1 MSYDNGRY
9 HSASGPMKIDF
20 FGNLI
25 DTDKIFIDAALE
37 NGLTFI
43 DDINADKTNGYLNL
57 QGNTLNGRR
66 QSTAKAFLI
75 PAKNRP
81 NLHVIKHALVKRIL
95 INNRNRAYGV
105 KFTYKGKTMKAFA
118 RKEVILSAGT
128 IMSPMLL
135 MLSGAGPQEELQK
148 HKIPPTAVLTGVGKN
163 LYDHPVVRLFFTFN
177 PTETK
182 PSSPFD
188 DIYQFAIHNSG
199 ALASFRN
206 VGGFLNSKN
215 NSKYADILFFHAYF
229 TRYNSGFES
238 YMKSERFNDD
248 VLQQLLTLNRNN
260 DVAVVSIVLE
270 QPKSNGYIQLNGTR
284 VCQNPII
291 RPEYFS
297 QNEDIETMLR
307 IHKLCDFF
315 YYYLYG

>member
-148 HKIPPTAVLTGVGKN
+148 HKIPPKAVLTGVGKN
-163 LYDHPVVRLFFTFN
+163 LYDHPVV
-177 PTETK
+177 
-182 PSSPFD
+182 
-188 DIYQFAIHNSG
+188 
-199 ALASFRN
+199 
-206 VGGFLNSKN
+206 
-215 NSKYADILFFHAYF
+215 
-229 TRYNSGFES
+229 
-238 YMKSERFNDD
+238 
-248 VLQQLLTLNRNN
+248 
-260 DVAVVSIVLE
+260 
-270 QPKSNGYIQLNGTR
+270 
-284 VCQNPII
+284 
-291 RPEYFS
+291 
-297 QNEDIETMLR
+297 
-307 IHKLCDFF
+307 
-315 YYYLYG
+315 